1 MRETEGKG
9 ILVLDTSAILNGVS
23 PQQLG
28 EVCTVP
34 EVIQEIKRGELHRI
48 LEFYGD
54 LLRVISPSK
63 ESLEIVTKKARS
75 TGDLNKMSRT
85 DITVLAL
92 AVDVNGIVL
101 SNDFCIQN
109 VASSLGVKFQGV
121 NSKQISKRVIWKSSC
136 TGCGRNYD
144 PDVRI
149 CPVCGHETR
158 RRGKAIS
165 DV

>member
-23 PQQLG
+23 PHQLG
-28 EVCTVP
+28 ETLTVP
-34 EVIQEIKRGELHRI
+34 EVIQEIKRGELHRV
-48 LEFYGD
+48 LDFYGD
-54 LLRVISPSK
+54 ILHVRSPSK
-63 ESLEIVTKKARS
+63 ESLDIVRGEARS
-75 TGDLNKMSRT
+75 TGDLNKMSST
-85 DITVLAL
+85 DIHVLAL
-92 AVDVNGIVL
+92 ALEVKGTIL

-121 NSKQISKRVIWKSSC
+121 NSREIRKRVVWKASC

-144 PDVRI
+144 PDVQI